1 MGDFIYCDPPYDGTF
16 TGYDASGFGEPEQ
29 RRLRDTVLKWQ
40 GLGAAVM
47 VSNADTPFIRSL
59 YPASSFTI
67 HQVSSPRSIS
77 SKGNGRGPVTEL
89 LITAYA

>member
-1 MGDFIYCDPPYDGTF
+1 
-16 TGYDASGFGEPEQ
+16 
-29 RRLRDTVLKWQ
+29 
-40 GLGAAVM
+40 M